1 MRVVMMAAA
10 AACLV
15 GGCKTMS
22 DDDSVTNAATEDQ
35 RFACDAT
42 RVQALVGQNASQAL
56 GAEAV
61 RGANARTM
69 RWIRPGDMVTQDFR
83 TDRLN
88 VHLDDQNKVVRI
100 VCG

>member
-1 MRVVMMAAA
+1 MRVATIALAAA
-10 AACLV
+10 ALLT
-15 GGCKTMS
+15 GCKTMQGEANTS
-22 DDDSVTNAATEDQ
+22 TSEDQ

-42 RVQALVGQNASQAL
+42 RVQAMIGQAASQAL

-61 RGANARTM
+61 RTSGARTM
-69 RWIRPGDMVTQDFR
+69 RWIRPGDMVTQDYR

-88 VHLDDQNKVVRI
+88 VHLDEGNRVVRL

>member
-1 MRVVMMAAA
+1 MRVVMIAAVSA
-10 AACLV
+10 LAL
-15 GGCKTMS
+15 GGCRTLS
-22 DDDSVTNAATEDQ
+22 DEGNVTSEDQ

-42 RVQALVGQNASQAL
+42 RVQAMLGQPATQAL

-61 RGANARTM
+61 RASGARTM
-69 RWIRPGDMVTQDFR
+69 RWIRPGDAVTMDYR

-88 VHLDDQNKVVRI
+88 VHLDEANKVVRV